1 MSSHSRAIGA
11 ALCLL
16 TMTVAVGPA
25 TAQIRSGNAGSG
37 FKGGHRAGPPT
48 QAPMPTPVPMPTT
61 SPTAPPRFYYR
72 PPLPPLFLG
81 SRGVHWPLLGWGS
94 IGFAYVPEW
103 YEGVPLSAP
112 IAPLPPLPDD
122 APRGG
127 LQLDIEPRGAQVYL
141 DGRFVGHVEAFS
153 GYYKHLPLTAGPHL
167 LQVIANDYEPL
178 SFEVMIAPGRT
189 TTYRWSMTR
198 APGR

>member
-1 MSSHSRAIGA
+1 VRSHSRAIGA

-16 TMTVAVGPA
+16 TMVVAVGPA
-25 TAQIRSGNAGSG
+25 TGQIRSGGTGSG
-37 FKGGHRAGPPT
+37 VKGSGRVAGP
-48 QAPMPTPVPMPTT
+48 PMPTPVPLPTPT
-61 SPTAPPRFYYR
+61 SPSAPPKFYYR
-72 PPLPPLFLG
+72 PHLPPLFLG
-81 SRGVHWPLLGWGS
+81 HRGVHWPLIGWGS

-103 YEGVPLSAP
+103 YGGVPFAPP
-112 IAPLPPLPDD
+112 IAPLPDD

-127 LQLDIEPRGAQVYL
+127 LQLDIEPRRAEVYI
-141 DGRFVGHVEAFS
+141 DGHLVGRVEEFS
-153 GYYKHLPLTAGPHL
+153 GYYQHLPLTAGPHL
-167 LQVIANDYEPL
+167 VQVIANDYEPL